1 MSSDADRPALPLDIR
16 FALGA
21 TALDVATVLEIPV
34 DCAAELL
41 VDLERDGLV
50 RRLGDA

>member
-1 MSSDADRPALPLDIR
+1 MASNADRPVLPLDLR
-16 FALGA
+16 FVLGA
-21 TALDVATVLEIPV
+21 TALDVAIALEIPI